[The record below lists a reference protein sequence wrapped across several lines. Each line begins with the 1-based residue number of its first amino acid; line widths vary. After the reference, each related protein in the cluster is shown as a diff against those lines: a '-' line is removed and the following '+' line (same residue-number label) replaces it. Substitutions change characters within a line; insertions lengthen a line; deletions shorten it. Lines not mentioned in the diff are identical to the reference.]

1 LVYISMSGSKVFVNE
16 EFASGANRKIANGKN
31 WQQMICGF
39 FLRQRRVDSSISAD
53 LHGFLLKKITCY
65 FEKVVLKKNNFC
77 DNLLRLK
84 IQVENE
90 PDKNLVEHQVMK
102 IAIIKMF
109 NYNEDKKLFSN
120 RALMYIL
127 LI

>member
-1 LVYISMSGSKVFVNE
+1 
-16 EFASGANRKIANGKN
+16 
-31 WQQMICGF
+31 
-39 FLRQRRVDSSISAD
+39 
-53 LHGFLLKKITCY
+53 
-65 FEKVVLKKNNFC
+65 LKKNNFC